1 MLFGNKI
8 RELRENKGLVLRQL
22 AAVLEIDTATISK
35 IERGDRMAKKEQI
48 RLLAKLL
55 EADYEQLHTL
65 WLADKVYLIVAGEKD
80 AIEALKVAEEEV
92 KYQKPDKGV

>member
-1 MLFGNKI
+1 MIFGNKI

-48 RLLAKLL
+48 RLLAELL

-65 WLADKVYLIVAGEKD
+65 WLADKVYHIVAGEKD

>member
-1 MLFGNKI
+1 MIFGNKI

-65 WLADKVYLIVAGEKD
+65 WLADKVYNIVAGEKD

-92 KYQKPDKGV
+92 KYKKPDKGV

>member
-65 WLADKVYLIVAGEKD
+65 WLADKVYNIVAGEKD
-80 AIEALKVAEEEV
+80 GIEALKVAEEEV
-92 KYQKPDKGV
+92 KYKKPDKGV